1 MDIHIRGKN
10 KGRFIC
16 ILVVVFWTVHG
27 GANAQFRT
35 QIFDSEVKTLQVN
48 KDGEKYTS
56 NNLKLGS
63 DEKLTISFD
72 QLSHL
77 KKNYSY
83 RILHC
88 NADWTQSA
96 LMTNEY
102 IEGFTT
108 APVTDYQLSRGTT
121 VLYTNYRFV
130 LPNNDMKFR
139 ISGNYLVQI
148 YEDDNA
154 GKIVA
159 QLCLYVYEPKV
170 SIIAE
175 LRSNTDI
182 ELSGRYQQLDF
193 DVNTGGLYLQNPSE
207 EIKVVVRQNNRN
219 DNEVTGL
226 KPTAYVG
233 NKLSY
238 ARMRQLIFEGGN
250 EFHVFDISSAYTA
263 ARGVDKISYVDN
275 HYQVKLI
282 PDELKPAAYVH
293 SFDANGKYII
303 NYQEAIDNVNME
315 ADYMNVVFELN
326 ASEPFFDGLVYCTG
340 DFNEN
345 LLDDKSRMTYDF
357 QRKKYVFTTQLKQG
371 GYNYQYRFVPK
382 GTKTGQVGRVEGSFW
397 QTTNEYA
404 IFVYH
409 RSPADR
415 YDKLLGIKMIE

>member
-1 MDIHIRGKN
+1 MTISELTKHRN
-10 KGRFIC
+10 KTVLAIMVFFS
-16 ILVVVFWTVHG
+16 VFNTVVF
-27 GANAQFRT
+27 AQYRT
-35 QIFDSEVKTLQVN
+35 QIFDSEVRTLQIN

-56 NNLKLGS
+56 NNLKLAS
-63 DEKLTISFD
+63 DEKLRISFD
-72 QLSHL
+72 QMSHL

-83 RILHC
+83 RVLHC
-88 NADWTQSA
+88 NANWTQSA
-96 LMTNEY
+96 LMSNEY

-108 APVTDYQLSRGTT
+108 ASVVDYQQSRGTT
-121 VLYTNYRFV
+121 VLYTNYSFS

-139 ISGNYLVQI
+139 VSGNYVVQI

-154 GKIVA
+154 DKVVA
-159 QLCLYVYEPKV
+159 QICIYVYEPKV
-170 SIIAE
+170 SISAE

-182 ELSGRYQQLDF
+182 ELSGRFQQLDF

-226 KPTAYVG
+226 KPSAYSG

-238 ARMRQLIFEGGN
+238 SRNRQLIFEGGN
-250 EFHVFDISSAYTA
+250 EFHVFDISSVYAA
-263 ARGVDKISYVDN
+263 ARGVDKISYDGG

-282 PDELKPAAYVH
+282 EDVVKPLAYVH

-303 NYQEAIDNVNME
+303 NYQEVNDNVNIE
-315 ADYMNVVFELN
+315 ADYMNVQFELS

-345 LLDDKSRMTYDF
+345 SLNERSRMTYDF
-357 QRKKYVFTTQLKQG
+357 VRKKYTLNTNLKQG

-382 GTKTGQVGRVEGSFW
+382 GSTIAQVGRVEGSFW
-397 QTTNEYA
+397 QTTNEYTVL
-404 IFVYH
+404 VYY
-409 RSPADR
+409 RSPSDR
-415 YDKLLGIKMIE
+415 YDKLVGMKLIE